1 MYNRIVALCV
11 PSLYLLM
18 ALKLH
23 TKSHC
28 SNADTGE
35 ISMTSTK
42 EKSRQPVPLSNA
54 DTGEISMIAQR
65 RRVDNPD
72 PDDDGNNWIVIVGT
86 FSNRPNTCA
95 NAR

>member
-1 MYNRIVALCV
+1 
-11 PSLYLLM
+11 M

-23 TKSHC
+23 TKSHG

-35 ISMTSTK
+35 ISMT
-42 EKSRQPVPLSNA
+42 
-54 DTGEISMIAQR
+54 AQK

-95 NAR
+95 NAIGDDVHVAVPVHTTRKNRP